1 MVLLKGLALQT
12 TTPGRPLKMW
22 ECPRDKTSPS
32 IYLSMQSLSISLTLS
47 HVYRGA
53 GGYWRKYD
61 ATQLATPEAFMAN
74 PSLVWEFYSHRREV
88 ASTKVC
94 VFIMWEISI
103 GYTLYFIHGIL
114 TIIFHAHYVFEPGN
128 GHHTMM

>member
-1 MVLLKGLALQT
+1 MHPLCVCVVYYNIERAGLPDYIEMWEWPADK
-12 TTPGRPLKMW
+12 TTPN
-22 ECPRDKTSPS
+22 T
-32 IYLSMQSLSISLTLS
+32 YLSIQTLSLSLSLTLS

-88 ASTKVC
+88 ASTKVY
-94 VFIMWEISI
+94 VFII
-103 GYTLYFIHGIL
+103 
-114 TIIFHAHYVFEPGN
+114 
-128 GHHTMM
+128 